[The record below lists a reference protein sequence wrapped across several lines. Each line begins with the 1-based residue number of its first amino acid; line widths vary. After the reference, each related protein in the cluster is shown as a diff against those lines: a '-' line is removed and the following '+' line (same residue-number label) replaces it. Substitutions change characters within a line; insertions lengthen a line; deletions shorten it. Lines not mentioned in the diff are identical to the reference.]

1 MQEEREV
8 AAAARAARTPEETE
22 EERKF
27 TENHRFLFT
36 EIGYPSSRR
45 RARREMPR
53 EITSEIMVELLAL
66 LGPDLGAQGEAVLCR
81 VAQDA
86 PSWLCP
92 AVEELLTGRALAAY
106 RRGFLAEMAE
116 AYYLDKEEDGSGF
129 HEDGIRDHHARS
141 IGVTPLAAWYRG
153 PFMALFQSD
162 LRNGVAVLNRIL
174 NHAAIAR
181 ARTMAGHE
189 HYGSAIDESV
199 LDAYRIGL
207 GITGMHRV
215 YIGDGN
221 VWMWYRGT
229 GAGPYP
235 CMSALQALERVCDQ
249 LITAG
254 IPLANI
260 VSILL
265 DGCENLAM
273 VALVVGLLVRHLDD
287 ADRLLD
293 PYLSEPFIWHQEFGR
308 MVHESSG
315 LAASSE
321 GISHAERRTWSLRE
335 AAMLLVV
342 SADEARAEEL
352 RSIGNQLVET
362 YRQWVVQAL
371 GDDADEAEVDKQL
384 VTVRSWASGLNRD
397 TYEAHEVDGGLYIQ
411 SRPPDDI
418 AQAME
423 QGNEDLQRAQEATR
437 LMVRYHVHPKQ
448 GVPESLAADD
458 FVSDLAVAKDL
469 LENPPALSPTGLW
482 DIPGAVAAAALEAH
496 LMDGLELPHA
506 SLQFAVD
513 VMLRVGAGEPA
524 PRQFDFE
531 ESYFEQ
537 GGDRSVARALPLLL
551 TPAAAALRT
560 LVDDGGDGSKTYE
573 QATSAALNLARA
585 EAREVRVHL
594 ARGLDKLWEAPCVSD
609 GPSHHE
615 TGLQIAIET
624 MRDCVLSGWD
634 PDTGT
639 RRIDQLDDPVE
650 QSLAGVPSND
660 IHFSR
665 LDAAIRALAPAA
677 RASICVSQR
686 AYELFAVLVEA
697 HRRALLS
704 YDQDMD
710 HRGTHALIA
719 ARALLTIVA
728 DGDDAPI
735 HEQIDAF
742 ADNSTLL
749 NSFLRALSAA
759 AEESPGRAATAARV
773 WPSVMTHVIRLYET
787 GHISVDGRRYGD
799 YALASLLP
807 NAAADV
813 AYLYRELDDGEP
825 IVWWQPLAWQSAVEQ
840 WIPVAQGSGTCVDH
854 LIGFLRA
861 LGIEDQVRVGLPWV
875 ASLVLPDPGRVANH
889 TFLLSSWLIEARQ
902 ASCDLDL
909 LSAWQRVVD
918 GLVVAGASR
927 LAPYSE

>member
-1 MQEEREV
+1 
-8 AAAARAARTPEETE
+8 
-22 EERKF
+22 
-27 TENHRFLFT
+27 
-36 EIGYPSSRR
+36 
-45 RARREMPR
+45 
-53 EITSEIMVELLAL
+53 
-66 LGPDLGAQGEAVLCR
+66 
-81 VAQDA
+81 
-86 PSWLCP
+86 
-92 AVEELLTGRALAAY
+92 
-106 RRGFLAEMAE
+106 
-116 AYYLDKEEDGSGF
+116 
-129 HEDGIRDHHARS
+129 
-141 IGVTPLAAWYRG
+141 
-153 PFMALFQSD
+153 
-162 LRNGVAVLNRIL
+162 
-174 NHAAIAR
+174 
-181 ARTMAGHE
+181 
-189 HYGSAIDESV
+189 
-199 LDAYRIGL
+199 
-207 GITGMHRV
+207 
-215 YIGDGN
+215 
-221 VWMWYRGT
+221 
-229 GAGPYP
+229 
-235 CMSALQALERVCDQ
+235 
-249 LITAG
+249 
-254 IPLANI
+254 
-260 VSILL
+260 
-265 DGCENLAM
+265 
-273 VALVVGLLVRHLDD
+273 
-287 ADRLLD
+287 
-293 PYLSEPFIWHQEFGR
+293 
-308 MVHESSG
+308 
-315 LAASSE
+315 
-321 GISHAERRTWSLRE
+321 
-335 AAMLLVV
+335 
-342 SADEARAEEL
+342 
-352 RSIGNQLVET
+352 
-362 YRQWVVQAL
+362 
-371 GDDADEAEVDKQL
+371 
-384 VTVRSWASGLNRD
+384 
-397 TYEAHEVDGGLYIQ
+397 
-411 SRPPDDI
+411 
-418 AQAME
+418 
-423 QGNEDLQRAQEATR
+423 
-437 LMVRYHVHPKQ
+437 MVRYHVHPKQ

-458 FVSDLAVAKDL
+458 FVSDLAIAKDL
-469 LENPPALSPTGLW
+469 LESPPALSPTGLW

-496 LMDGLELPHA
+496 LMNDLELPDE
-506 SLQFAVD
+506 SLRFAVD
-513 VMLRVGAGEPA
+513 VMLRVGAGEPT

-573 QATSAALNLARA
+573 LATLAALNLARA
-585 EAREVRVHL
+585 EVREVRVYL

-609 GPSHHE
+609 GPCHHE

-634 PDTGT
+634 PGT
-639 RRIDQLDDPVE
+639 SKRRIDQLDDPVE

-728 DGDDAPI
+728 DGDDSPI

-742 ADNSTLL
+742 SDNSTLL

-759 AEESPGRAATAARV
+759 AEESLGSAATAARV
-773 WPSVMTHVIRLYET
+773 WPSVMTQVTRLYET
-787 GHISVDGRRYGD
+787 GHISVDDRRYGD

-807 NAAADV
+807 NAATEV
-813 AYLYRELDDGEP
+813 AYLYRELDHGEP

-840 WIPVAQGSGTCVDH
+840 WLPVAQGSSTCVDH

-909 LSAWQRVVD
+909 LSVWQRVVD